1 MMDSQENTLGQ
12 EKTEELLN
20 AAPAENSNVAD
31 NSTAPANETPETPA
45 ADTAETPAANNDADA
60 TEQKKVYKSKK
71 EVIGRLKEIAHSD
84 ENPQKDEVEYLKTAF
99 YKLHFAE
106 READMKAYV
115 DGGGDPANYK
125 VTPDED
131 EEEFKAEMSI
141 IKEKRA
147 KIFLE
152 QEQEKQENLKKKL
165 DIIEKIKAMITSPD
179 EANKSYQ
186 DFKKLQQEWKE
197 IKLVPAEKA
206 NELWRNYQL
215 YVEQYY
221 DLLKLNSEAR
231 EYDFKKNLE
240 IKTKLC
246 EAAEKL
252 ADESDVISAFHQLQ
266 KLHQEYRETGPV
278 AKELR
283 EEIWAR
289 FKAASTV
296 INKRHQQHFEEL
308 RSKEEDNL
316 VKKTALCEKAEEIAK
331 TEISNASEWDK
342 KTKEIIAIQAEW
354 KTIGFAPQ
362 KMNVKIFERFRA
374 ACDEFFGKKAEYFK
388 AMKQKFAENAEK
400 KKALVEQAQ
409 ALQDSTDWK
418 STSDKLIA
426 LQKEWKTIG
435 MVPKKLGDKLWAD
448 FLGACNHF
456 FDARN
461 AATAGT
467 RNEERANLEK
477 KREIIAQL
485 KALAEEAPDDAQEK
499 AHELTDQY
507 NAIGHVPFKEKDK
520 LYKEYHDILDRL
532 YKELNISTARR
543 RLDKFKSNLK
553 NVAEKGGEA
562 LDNERSRLMRRYE
575 SLRQEVQTYENNIGF
590 LNASSKK
597 GNSLIDELNRKVQ
610 KLKDD
615 MSLVREKI
623 KAIDAENN

>member
-1 MMDSQENTLGQ
+1 MDSQENTLGQ
-12 EKTEELLN
+12 EKTEELNL
-20 AAPAENSNVAD
+20 APAENSVKTD
-31 NSTAPANETPETPA
+31 TDSTNITDGEAAEAPVETAAEATGTAAEEAPEP
-45 ADTAETPAANNDADA
+45 
-60 TEQKKVYKSKK
+60 KKVYKTKK
-71 EVIGRLKEIAHSD
+71 EVIERLKEIANND
-84 ENPQKDEVEYLKTAF
+84 DDPQKDEVEYLKTTF

-106 READMKAYV
+106 READMKAYIEA
-115 DGGGDPANYK
+115 GGDPEGYK

-131 EEEFKAEMSI
+131 ENEFKAEMSV

-152 QEQEKQENLKKKL
+152 QERLKQENLKKKL
-165 DIIEKIKAMITSPD
+165 DIIDKIKAMATSPE

-186 DFKKLQQEWKE
+186 DFKKLQQEWKD

-221 DLLKLNSEAR
+221 DLLKLNNEAR

-240 IKTKLC
+240 IKTHLC

-283 EEIWAR
+283 EEMWTR

-316 VKKTALCEKAEEIAK
+316 AKKTALCEKVEEIAK
-331 TEISNASEWDK
+331 EEVKNAGDWDK

-362 KMNVKIFERFRA
+362 KMNVKIFERFRS
-374 ACDEFFGKKAEYFK
+374 ACDDFFSRKAEFFKDL
-388 AMKQKFAENAEK
+388 KQKFSENAEK

-418 STSDKLIA
+418 ATSDKLVA

-435 MVPKKLGDKLWAD
+435 MVPKKLGDKLWND
-448 FLGACNHF
+448 FLTACNHF

-461 AATAGT
+461 SANAGT
-467 RNEERANLEK
+467 RTEERANLEK
-477 KREIIAQL
+477 KRDIIAQL
-485 KALAEEAPDDAQEK
+485 KKLADDAADDIQEK
-499 AHELTDQY
+499 VRELVDQY
-507 NAIGHVPFKEKDK
+507 NAIGHVPFKEKDNV
-520 LYKEYHDILDRL
+520 YKEYHDILDRL
-532 YKELNISTARR
+532 YKELNVTTARR
-543 RLDKFKSNLK
+543 RLDKFRNNLK
-553 NVAEKGGEA
+553 NVAEKGVDA
-562 LDNERSRLMRRYE
+562 LDNERARLMRRYE
-575 SLRQEVQTYENNIGF
+575 QLKQEIQTYENNMGF

-597 GNSLIDELNRKVQ
+597 GNSLIDEMNRKVQ

-615 MSLVREKI
+615 MNLVREKI
-623 KAIDAENN
+623 KAIDAENNE

>member
-1 MMDSQENTLGQ
+1 MMDSQEKTLSQENTENLNVESTEKNMQ
-12 EKTEELLN
+12 ENCAATENN
-20 AAPAENSNVAD
+20 AEVATETTENEEKNSD
-31 NSTAPANETPETPA
+31 NSDA
-45 ADTAETPAANNDADA
+45 A
-60 TEQKKVYKSKK
+60 EQKKVYKTKG
-71 EVIGRLKEIAHSD
+71 EIIERMKEIAHSD
-84 ENPQKDEVEYLKTAF
+84 EHPQKGEIDYLKTAF

-106 READMKAYV
+106 READMKAYLE
-115 DGGGDPANYK
+115 GGGDPANYK
-125 VTPDED
+125 VLPDED
-131 EEEFKAEMSI
+131 EEVFKAEMSV

-152 QEQEKQENLKKKL
+152 QEKEKQENLKKKL
-165 DIIEKIKAMITSPD
+165 DIIEKIKAMVTSPE

-240 IKTKLC
+240 IKTKIC

-252 ADESDVISAFHQLQ
+252 GSEEDVISAFHQLQ
-266 KLHQEYRETGPV
+266 KLHQEFRETGPV

-289 FKAASTV
+289 FKAASTI

-308 RSKEEDNL
+308 RAKEEENL
-316 VKKTALCEKAEEIAK
+316 TKKTALCEKIEEIAK
-331 TEISNASEWDK
+331 AEIKTAGEWEK
-342 KTKEIIAIQAEW
+342 KTKEIIDIQAEW

-374 ACDEFFGKKAEYFK
+374 ACDDFFGKKAEFFK
-388 AMKQKFAENAEK
+388 NMKQQFAENADK
-400 KKALVEQAQ
+400 KRALIEQAK
-409 ALQDSTDWK
+409 ALQDSTEWK

-435 MVPKKLGDKLWAD
+435 MVPKKLGDKLWNEFIA
-448 FLGACNHF
+448 ACNHF
-456 FDARN
+456 FEARN
-461 AATAGT
+461 NANAGT

-477 KREIIAQL
+477 KRSIIEQL
-485 KALAEEAPDDAQEK
+485 KALAENAEGNIQEK
-499 AHELTDQY
+499 VRELIDEY
-507 NAIGHVPFKEKDK
+507 NGIGHVPFKEKDK
-520 LYKEYHDILDRL
+520 LYKEYHDILDKL

-543 RLDKFKSNLK
+543 RLDKFKNNLK
-553 NVAEKGGEA
+553 NVAEKGADA
-562 LDNERSRLMRRYE
+562 LDNERARLMRRYE
-575 SLRQEVQTYENNIGF
+575 AIKQEVQTYENNLGF

-597 GNSLIDELNRKVQ
+597 GNSLIDEMNRKVQ

-615 MSLVREKI
+615 MNLVREKI
-623 KAIDAENN
+623 KAIDAENKDED

>member
-1 MMDSQENTLGQ
+1 MMDSQVNTLGQ
-12 EKTEELLN
+12 EKTEELN
-20 AAPAENSNVAD
+20 VAPAD
-31 NSTAPANETPETPA
+31 NSVQTDNGRTDVNGNEA
-45 ADTAETPAANNDADA
+45 AEAMDA
-60 TEQKKVYKSKK
+60 TAAVENTAMTEGATEPKKVYKNKK
-71 EVIGRLKEIAHSD
+71 EVIERLKEIAASD
-84 ENPQKDEVEYLKTAF
+84 DDPQKDEVEYLKTTF

-106 READMKAYV
+106 REAEMKAYIEA
-115 DGGGDPANYK
+115 GGDPESYK
-125 VTPDED
+125 VTPDEY
-131 EEEFKAEMSI
+131 ENAFKAEMSV

-152 QEQEKQENLKKKL
+152 QEREKQENLKKKL
-165 DIIEKIKAMITSPD
+165 DIIEKIKAMVTSPD

-221 DLLKLNSEAR
+221 DLLKLNNEAR

-240 IKTKLC
+240 IKTRLC

-252 ADESDVISAFHQLQ
+252 GDENDVISAFHQLQ

-308 RSKEEDNL
+308 RSKEEENL
-316 VKKTALCEKAEEIAK
+316 AKKTALCEKVEEIAK
-331 TEISNASEWDK
+331 EEIKNAGDWDK

-374 ACDEFFGKKAEYFK
+374 ACDDFFGRKADFFK
-388 AMKQKFAENAEK
+388 ELKQKFAENAEK

-418 STSDKLIA
+418 ATSDKLVA

-435 MVPKKLGDKLWAD
+435 MVPKKLGDKLWSD
-448 FLGACNHF
+448 FLTACNHF

-461 AATAGT
+461 NANAGT
-467 RNEERANLEK
+467 RTEERANLEK
-477 KREIIAQL
+477 KRDIISQL
-485 KALAEEAPDDAQEK
+485 KALADNAEEDIQEK
-499 AHELTDQY
+499 VRELVDQY
-507 NAIGHVPFKEKDK
+507 NAVGHVPFKEKDNV
-520 LYKEYHDILDRL
+520 YKEYHDILDRL
-532 YKELNISTARR
+532 YKELNITTARR
-543 RLDKFKSNLK
+543 RLDKFRSNLK
-553 NVAEKGGEA
+553 NVAEKGADA

-575 SLRQEVQTYENNIGF
+575 QLKQEVQTYENNIGF

-597 GNSLIDELNRKVQ
+597 GNSLIDEMNRKVQ

-615 MSLVREKI
+615 MNLVREKI
-623 KAIDAENN
+623 KAIDAEN

>member
-71 EVIGRLKEIAHSD
+71 GVIGRLKEIAHSD

-615 MSLVREKI
+615 MNLVREKI

>member
-12 EKTEELLN
+12 EKTEELNVAPADNSVQTDTGNTN
-20 AAPAENSNVAD
+20 ATLETPVEAPAETAEAD
-31 NSTAPANETPETPA
+31 NIVAT
-45 ADTAETPAANNDADA
+45 DAVQ
-60 TEQKKVYKSKK
+60 EQKKVYKSKK
-71 EVIGRLKEIAHSD
+71 EVIERLKEIAHSD
-84 ENPQKDEVEYLKTAF
+84 DDPQKDEVEYLKTTF

-106 READMKAYV
+106 READMKAYIEA
-115 DGGGDPANYK
+115 GGDPDTYK

-131 EEEFKAEMSI
+131 ENTFKAEMSV

-147 KIFLE
+147 KLFLE
-152 QEQEKQENLKKKL
+152 QEKEKQENLKKKL
-165 DIIEKIKAMITSPD
+165 DIIEKIKAMATSPE

-221 DLLKLNSEAR
+221 DLLKLNNEAR

-240 IKTKLC
+240 IKTHLC

-252 ADESDVISAFHQLQ
+252 ADENDVISAFHQLQ

-308 RSKEEDNL
+308 RSKEEENL
-316 VKKTALCEKAEEIAK
+316 TKKTALCEKVEEIAK
-331 TEISNASEWDK
+331 EEIKNAGDWDK

-374 ACDEFFGKKAEYFK
+374 ACDDFFGRKADYFK
-388 AMKQKFAENAEK
+388 ELKQKFAENAEK

-418 STSDKLIA
+418 ATSDKLVA

-435 MVPKKLGDKLWAD
+435 MVPKKLGDKLWSD
-448 FLGACNHF
+448 FLTACNHF

-461 AATAGT
+461 NANAGT
-467 RNEERANLEK
+467 RTEERANLEK
-477 KREIIAQL
+477 KRDIISQL
-485 KALAEEAPDDAQEK
+485 KALADNAEEDIQEK
-499 AHELTDQY
+499 VRELVDQY
-507 NAIGHVPFKEKDK
+507 NAVGHVPFKEKDNV
-520 LYKEYHDILDRL
+520 YKEYHDILDRL
-532 YKELNISTARR
+532 YKELNITTARR
-543 RLDKFKSNLK
+543 RLDKFRSNLK
-553 NVAEKGGEA
+553 NVAEKGADA

-575 SLRQEVQTYENNIGF
+575 QLKQEVQTYENNIGF

-597 GNSLIDELNRKVQ
+597 GNSLIDEMNRKVQ

-615 MSLVREKI
+615 MNLVREKI
-623 KAIDAENN
+623 KAIDAEN